1 MRAPLLRRRCALGQ
15 LQRTAS
21 KALITTRLNNKKNAL
36 FFAIALYA
44 WGCAGGPPT
53 APLATAHLEAQPRA
67 ARETFDP
74 RTLKEDLLLIA
85 PTFART
91 ALLPSA
97 QENHPTVPATVPA
110 TNAPEPQAATEVTTS
125 VPLQLAT
132 SATDKVYRVQLLA
145 LSNES
150 AARTRQ
156 SELEL
161 ALKVPVYLE
170 PRRQLFMVQA
180 GNFATAAEA
189 EALKKRAA
197 QLGPDYDDAYIITVE
212 QTTSAPPTDIDADRP
227 LSESEEASSPPLDE
241 PVVLVQAFGWRVL
254 IDQFLSHE
262 EADRLKRK
270 AMTRLN
276 RSDIDVAFKAPW
288 YKVEVGH
295 FEVESEAQKA
305 AETIKS
311 RYPNALKVRSQIL
324 IPKRD

>member
-1 MRAPLLRRRCALGQ
+1 
-15 LQRTAS
+15 
-21 KALITTRLNNKKNAL
+21 LIATRLNDKKNVL
-36 FFAIALYA
+36 FFVIALYA
-44 WGCAGGPPT
+44 WGCAGGPPA
-53 APLATAHLEAQPRA
+53 APLATARLDAQPRP

-74 RTLKEDLLLIA
+74 RTLKEDLLLIP
-85 PTFART
+85 PTFALAT
-91 ALLPSA
+91 LHPSV
-97 QENHPTVPATVPA
+97 QKSPAPIVA
-110 TNAPEPQAATEVTTS
+110 ASEPEPQIATEVTTS
-125 VPLQLAT
+125 VPLQPAAIT
-132 SATDKVYRVQLLA
+132 TDKVYRVQLLA

-150 AARTRQ
+150 AARERQ

-170 PRRQLFMVQA
+170 QRRQLFMVQA
-180 GNFATAAEA
+180 GNFATVAEA
-189 EALKKRAA
+189 ERLKKRAA

-227 LSESEEASSPPLDE
+227 LSESEETSSPPSDE

-262 EADRLKRK
+262 EADRLKRR
-270 AMTRLN
+270 AMTRLS
-276 RSDIDVAFKAPW
+276 RSDIDLAFKAPW

-295 FEVESEAQKA
+295 FEAESEAQKA
-305 AETIKS
+305 AEAIKS